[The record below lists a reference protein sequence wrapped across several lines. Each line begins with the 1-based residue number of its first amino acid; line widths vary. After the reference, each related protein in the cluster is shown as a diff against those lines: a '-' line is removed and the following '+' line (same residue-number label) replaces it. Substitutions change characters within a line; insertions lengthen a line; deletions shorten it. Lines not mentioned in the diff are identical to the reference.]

1 VPDLRGSQNNRG
13 DKKRRVFDGFS
24 GGKEATV
31 RMSPNLGGML
41 CRNDRRTG
49 ERRCG
54 DRRLQE
60 AAGYENGC
68 LRGRNKTR
76 PGVEA

>member
-1 VPDLRGSQNNRG
+1 LAQSCRTSGTVGTLR
-13 DKKRRVFDGFS
+13 DIEPDGFS
-24 GGKEATV
+24 GGEEATV
-31 RMSPNLGGML
+31 RMWPELRGML

-54 DRRLQE
+54 DERLQE
-60 AAGYENGC
+60 AARYANGC
-68 LRGRNKTR
+68 LRGRNKMR